1 MSLKTKKS
9 PILLFDGV
17 CNLCTGSVRFVIEHD
32 PYKKFRFASLQST
45 VAKNL
50 LKQQGSEAT
59 SKLGSVVL
67 IDDSGIWFKSTAALR
82 TAGQLSGLWPLLQ
95 VLLIIPQPLRDW
107 GYDFIGARRYK
118 WFGRTNACWLPAE
131 DISDRFL
138 D

>member
-1 MSLKTKKS
+1 MSLKTKKN

-95 VLLIIPQPLRDW
+95 VLLIIPRPLRDW